1 MNSLNNSVES
11 GMQTKGELKDE
22 SFRDR
27 MSTIDDKGKRKWV
40 YAQKPKG
47 RFYKIRS
54 YVSWGFFIIFFG
66 LPFIYIDGRPL
77 FLFNIPEAKFIIF
90 GKVFWPQDFFIFGLT
105 MITFIVFI
113 ILFTAAFGRLF
124 CGWVCPQTIFMEML
138 FRKVEYLIEGDAAAQ
153 KILKR
158 SPWTAN
164 KIFRKTTKH
173 FAFFLL
179 SFIIANF
186 FLSYIIGVK
195 QLAKIINDPLAAHF
209 GGFSSIIIFS
219 GVFYGVYA
227 FFREQACTVVC
238 PYGRLQGVLL
248 DRNSMI
254 VAYDYKRGEQRG
266 KFRKGPAAVNFGDC
280 IDCFQCVKVCPT
292 GIDIRNGTQMEC
304 VACTAC
310 IDACDKMMKAVNR
323 PTGLIRY
330 ASENGIA
337 NGKKLKY
344 TGRMKFYTVL
354 LFLLSGLLTIL
365 LLSRKDVDGTVIR
378 AAGMLYQER
387 GADSVSN
394 LYNIKIINKTI
405 KDIPLTLRLENASGR
420 IIEAEGKTIAVPKE
434 GQGKGSFF
442 IVLPNNIIN
451 ERKLK
456 LQVGIY
462 EGDKKITTLATNFM
476 GPIYRGQK
484 K

>member
-1 MNSLNNSVES
+1 MNTEREQL
-11 GMQTKGELKDE
+11 KGKPKDE

-27 MSTIDDKGKRKWV
+27 MATIDEKGKRKWIF
-40 YAQKPKG
+40 AQRPKG
-47 RFYKIRS
+47 KFYNIRT

-66 LPFIYIDGRPL
+66 LPFIYINGRPL

-90 GKVFWPQDFFIFGLT
+90 GKIFWPQDFFIFGLT

-153 KILKR
+153 KLLKK
-158 SPWTAN
+158 SPWTGN
-164 KIFRKTTKH
+164 KIFRKTVKH
-173 FAFFLL
+173 VAFFLL

-195 QLAKIINDPLAAHF
+195 QLGKIISDPLAAHF
-209 GGFSSIIIFS
+209 GGFTAIIIFS

-227 FFREQACTVVC
+227 YFREQACTVVC

-254 VAYDYKRGEQRG
+254 VAYDYKRGEPRG
-266 KFRKGPAAVNFGDC
+266 KFRKNPVAIETGDC
-280 IDCFQCVKVCPT
+280 IDCYQCVKVCPT

-304 VACTAC
+304 VGCTAC
-310 IDACDKMMKAVNR
+310 IDACDTMMKGVNR

-337 NGKKLKY
+337 SGKKLRY
-344 TGRMKFYTVL
+344 TARMKFYTL
-354 LFLLSGLLTIL
+354 LLVLLSGLLTIL
-365 LLSRKDVDGTVIR
+365 LLSRKDVDGTIIR

-394 LYNIKIINKTI
+394 LYNIKIINKTV
-405 KDIPLTLRLENASGR
+405 KDIPLTLKLEETPGR
-420 IIEAEGKTIAVPKE
+420 IIEAEGRSIAVSKE

-442 IVLPNNIIN
+442 IVLPNNIIR

-456 LQVGIY
+456 LRVGLY
-462 EGDKKITTLATNFM
+462 EGDKKIVTLPTNFM
-476 GPIYRGQK
+476 GPVYRGSAN
-484 K
+484 

>member
-1 MNSLNNSVES
+1 MGTASDRQTLNKIN
-11 GMQTKGELKDE
+11 DE

-27 MSTIDDKGKRKWV
+27 MATIDEKGRRKWV
-40 YAQKPKG
+40 YAQQPKG
-47 RFYKIRS
+47 KFYNIRT
-54 YVSWGFFIIFFG
+54 YVSWGFFILFFAT
-66 LPFIYIDGRPL
+66 PFIIVNGRPL

-90 GKVFWPQDFFIFGLT
+90 GKIFWPQDFFIFGLT

-138 FRKVEYLIEGDAAAQ
+138 FRKVEYFIEGDAPAQ
-153 KILKR
+153 KVLKNSSGTSNKILKK
-158 SPWTAN
+158 SS
-164 KIFRKTTKH
+164 KH
-173 FAFFLL
+173 LAFFLL

-195 QLAKIINDPLAAHF
+195 QLGKIISQPVSEHF
-209 GGFSSIIIFS
+209 GGFTAIIIFS

-227 FFREQACTVVC
+227 YFREQACTVIC
-238 PYGRLQGVLL
+238 PYGRLQSVLL

-254 VAYDYKRGEQRG
+254 VAYDYKRGEPRE
-266 KFRKGPAAVNFGDC
+266 KFKKNNVAAGDC

-304 VACTAC
+304 VGCTAC
-310 IDACDKMMKAVNR
+310 IDACNKMMEAVNK

-337 NGKKLKY
+337 NREKLHY
-344 TGRMKFYTVL
+344 TGRMKFYAVL
-354 LFLLSGLLTIL
+354 LLLLTGLLTTL

-378 AAGMLYQER
+378 AAGMLYQEH

-405 KDIPLTLRLENASGR
+405 RDIPLTLKLEKAPGR
-420 IIEAEGKTIAVPKE
+420 IIEAEGRSIAVPKE

-442 IVLPNNIIN
+442 IVLPDNIIK

-456 LQVGIY
+456 LQVGLY
-462 EGDKKITTLATNFM
+462 EGDKKITTLNTNFM
-476 GPIYRGQK
+476 GPIYHPESK
-484 K
+484 